1 MLRPVSCCL
10 QVYLDVEDKPEVG
23 EGLNR
28 AAEVTL
34 HKVYKL
40 DKATNRPSTDPA
52 DFEKYERKLKKL
64 AAAQSARFISYNG
77 KSGTW
82 VFEVEHFSRCASC
95 HGLRE

>member
-64 AAAQSARFISYNG
+64 AAAQGARFVSYDG
-77 KSGTW
+77 RSGTW
-82 VFEVEHFSRCASC
+82 VFEVEHFSRCAELS
-95 HGLRE
+95 HAH